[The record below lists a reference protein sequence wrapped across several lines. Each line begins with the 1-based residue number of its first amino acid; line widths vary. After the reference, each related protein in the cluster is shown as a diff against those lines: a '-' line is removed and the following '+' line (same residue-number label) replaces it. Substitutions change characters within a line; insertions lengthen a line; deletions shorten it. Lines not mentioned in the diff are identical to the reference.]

1 MNNLEIV
8 VPVRVTYSSKHPPT
22 SEPAIKILERTAV
35 VDTGAHISVIREDIV
50 DELNL
55 RDIGRSV
62 AVLASGEE
70 IECKEFLI
78 TLIVSGAS
86 SGNRPEGSVSIMF
99 EHVRVLAV
107 SREQPSDL
115 LIGMDI
121 LRHCHFTYNGPDH
134 DWEFMY
140 DCPREYSEQHNIS
153 LI

>member
-8 VPVRVTYSSKHPPT
+8 VPVCVTYSSKHPPT
-22 SEPAIKILERTAV
+22 SEPPIKILERTAV
-35 VDTGAHISVIREDIV
+35 VDTGAYISVIREDIV

-78 TLIVSGAS
+78 TLIITGGS
-86 SGNRPEGSVSIMF
+86 SGDRPEGSVSIVF

-107 SREQPSDL
+107 PIVFLRIMVQIMIGHLCMIVQESIQNSIIYL
-115 LIGMDI
+115 L
-121 LRHCHFTYNGPDH
+121 
-134 DWEFMY
+134 
-140 DCPREYSEQHNIS
+140 YSMNLS
-153 LI
+153 